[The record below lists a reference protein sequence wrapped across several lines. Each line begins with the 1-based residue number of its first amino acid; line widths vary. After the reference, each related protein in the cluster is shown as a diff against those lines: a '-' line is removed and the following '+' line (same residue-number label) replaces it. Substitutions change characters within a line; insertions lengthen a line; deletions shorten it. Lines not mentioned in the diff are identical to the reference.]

1 MSDELPQ
8 GPAAPE
14 KPAQV
19 MRDTAL
25 EAFRAH
31 AQHAKAPL
39 GRARSVWRAR
49 VEPWLIAAAALGF
62 AGWAIWRVFFA

>member
-8 GPAAPE
+8 SPVAPE
-14 KPAQV
+14 KPAQA

-31 AQHAKAPL
+31 ALDAKAPL
-39 GRARSVWRAR
+39 GRARSVWRRR
-49 VEPWLIAAAALGF
+49 VEPYLIAAAAVGF
-62 AGWAIWRVFFA
+62 AGWAIWRVFFV